1 MEVLHS
7 MAKGLILTVGEQ
19 IENIIF
25 SIDKLKPEYLVLI
38 GTNTSQCKKSINEI
52 SKKINVPQSNLKVL
66 DELEDN
72 PTSIDQVIQLF
83 LDGYIWLTKN
93 NNLKSSEIVVD
104 PTGGRKW
111 MSAGVTMVAS
121 LLGLKLVY
129 VHVEYKSGRPDPSTM
144 KIFDIG
150 NAYEKTGLVELN
162 VADEL
167 FNSGNFSAAI
177 SVYESLEK
185 KLSNALKIKEVEI
198 KKKIASGYLYLKQ
211 FKFLEAYKE
220 LSEVKDKINQI
231 KDIFIGFRDKL
242 IECLKNQIA
251 ILEILKKN
259 DEINPETKQRVYSY
273 FELLKDND
281 FSKNAIIFLFML
293 QQHYADNHQFETA
306 TIILYRILEFISQ
319 YRLAQNDIN
328 TDNINEEIRKN
339 YNEDFKKIS
348 KEIYGAEREI
358 PDKVALLDGWILLY
372 CIKDELL
379 KDQKNINF
387 LKAIKGKTKPRNVL
401 WIEHGNEGVDETQYN
416 EFKNFVCQWICKII
430 SNIEDY
436 KNIEFV
442 KFQLQHGF
450 TIHN

>member
-1 MEVLHS
+1 

-328 TDNINEEIRKN
+328 TDNINEE
-339 YNEDFKKIS
+339 
-348 KEIYGAEREI
+348 
-358 PDKVALLDGWILLY
+358 
-372 CIKDELL
+372 
-379 KDQKNINF
+379 
-387 LKAIKGKTKPRNVL
+387 
-401 WIEHGNEGVDETQYN
+401 
-416 EFKNFVCQWICKII
+416 
-430 SNIEDY
+430 
-436 KNIEFV
+436 
-442 KFQLQHGF
+442 
-450 TIHN
+450 